1 MTEPQV
7 LLQRMRDVLSR
18 TGLTLDEVWVS
29 YYAMGGAVSRFELE
43 ACLGGLL
50 LLQSAECDILADAT
64 NELLSEV
71 GASDRIPRC
80 SEDTATESPIDSRRS
95 LGVAGA
101 FLFSDEE
108 QEVERLD
115 AVNRTRLMDT
125 TPEDRFDRITR
136 EAKDYFQVS
145 SVIIAL
151 IDDRRQFLKSVIG
164 PVQQNMPR
172 EMSFCNA
179 TIRNAGP
186 LIVRDARTDERVK
199 HSALVLGEPFIRFY
213 AGYPLR
219 GPGGW
224 TIGTLC
230 VIDQEPREYSMRDGR
245 KLRNLARQ
253 IEDEINGPRLLPDTV
268 EDDGESQ
275 PGQDAA
281 ATPKQ

>member
-7 LLQRMRDVLSR
+7 QLQRMRDVLSR
-18 TGLTLDEVWVS
+18 TGLSINDVWVN
-29 YYAMGGAVSRFELE
+29 YYAMGGELSRFELE
-43 ACLGGLL
+43 AYLGGLL
-50 LLQSAECDILADAT
+50 VLQPVERDILADAT
-64 NELLSEV
+64 NELLTEV
-71 GASDRIPRC
+71 GSRDRIPRC
-80 SEDTATESPIDSRRS
+80 SEDAATESPIDSRRA

-101 FLFSDEE
+101 FLFSAEE
-108 QEVERLD
+108 QEEERLD

-125 TPEDRFDRITR
+125 TQEDRFDRIAC
-136 EAKDYFQVS
+136 EAKGYFQVS
-145 SVIIAL
+145 SAIIAL

-164 PVQQNMPR
+164 PVQQDMPR

-186 LIVRDARTDERVK
+186 LIVRDARTDERFK
-199 HSALVLGEPFIRFY
+199 HSALVVGEPFIRFY

-245 KLRNLARQ
+245 KLRSLARQ
-253 IEDEINGPRLLPDTV
+253 VEDEINGPRLLPNTV
-268 EDDGESQ
+268 PGAGESQ
-275 PGQDAA
+275 LGQDAA
-281 ATPKQ
+281 ATPEQ